1 MHQSSVIFRSLRPF
15 FPIPDGDRN
24 TSLVMTLFKC
34 KLIGDYFRS
43 CFLLYQSAPEII
55 SCFTG
60 QIHNILTWCPDSVA
74 SRLTGKLRGF
84 ESLSIIR
91 LKLNSYKFCHPNEYV
106 VSLIYVINSAIRINM
121 WSG

>member
-1 MHQSSVIFRSLRPF
+1 MVQISSESSNEVKVSAWKTCSAQPGLPNQ
-15 FPIPDGDRN
+15 PE
-24 TSLVMTLFKC
+24 
-34 KLIGDYFRS
+34 
-43 CFLLYQSAPEII
+43 SAPEII